1 MKRIEPTAQA
11 GLFALD
17 FVIALFALMLGMP
30 ALIALVVLGDGLARL
45 VNACLPFRAPDTRAK
60 QGTRDE

>member
-1 MKRIEPTAQA
+1 MKRIEPSAQA

-17 FVIALFALMLGMP
+17 FVIALFALLLGMP
-30 ALIALVVLGDGLARL
+30 ELIALVLLAHGPAWL

-60 QGTRDE
+60 QGKRDE